1 MKYYPKVAILI
12 PAWNE
17 QNTIERAIHSAN
29 NQSYPNKKIIVA
41 VDNSTD
47 STYEIA
53 FLMKSYIPNLIVFK
67 TKNNKARKAGGLNQA
82 IHQFCTDS
90 DFVMVMD
97 ADTVAHPDVVSEGVR
112 VLRDTKIGAICAL
125 THVTQL
131 PKNSTFEQQALWHL
145 QKLEYAS
152 ADSRRV
158 ERPDDLQ
165 ILAGSCVIYRKLAL
179 ETVLDFR
186 GNGQFYDQSSLI
198 EDYELTLTLKTI
210 GWKVTVGTKMHS
222 WTDVPISF
230 KILWQ
235 QRIRWAR
242 SHVDTLRQKG
252 WSKTTKRDILEHF
265 AFVLLLT
272 QQLTFLFLVIYLLLT
287 GVTFVWNNFL
297 WIILALFWIDRM
309 YRLKYVD
316 NITPTDIIIRAL
328 YIPEELYGLLHS
340 FQRVWCYWLS
350 FVNGPEEWL
359 ET

>member
-1 MKYYPKVAILI
+1 MKYFPRIAILI

-17 QNTIERAIHSAN
+17 QHTIARAILSAS
-29 NQSYPNKKIIVA
+29 NQKYPNKKIVVA

-47 STYEIA
+47 ETFNIA
-53 FLMKSYIPNLIVFK
+53 HSMKSFVPNLIVFK
-67 TKNNKARKAGGLNQA
+67 TVKNKARKAGGLNQA

-97 ADTVAHPDVVSEGVR
+97 ADTVAHPDVVTEGMKI
-112 VLRDTKIGAICAL
+112 LSNTKIGAICAL

-131 PKNSTFEQQALWHL
+131 PKKSTLGQQVLWHL

-152 ADSRRV
+152 ADSRRI
-158 ERPDDLQ
+158 ERPEDLQ

-179 ETVLDFR
+179 ETVVDFR
-186 GNGQFYDQSSLI
+186 NNGQFYDQSSLI
-198 EDYELTLTLKTI
+198 EDYELTLTLKSI

-222 WTDVPISF
+222 WTDVPLSF
-230 KILWQ
+230 KVLWQ

-242 SHVDTLRQKG
+242 SHIDTLRQKG
-252 WSKTTKRDILEHF
+252 WNKTTKRDILEHVAF
-265 AFVLLLT
+265 ALLLT
-272 QQLTFLFLVIYLLLT
+272 QQLAFLSLVIYLLLT
-287 GVTFVWNNFL
+287 GVTFVWNSFL
-297 WIILALFWIDRM
+297 WIILGLFWFDRM

-316 NITPTDIIIRAL
+316 HITPTDIVIRAL

-340 FQRVWCYWLS
+340 FQRVWSYWLS
-350 FVNGPEEWL
+350 FINGPEEWL